1 MTTISDP
8 DTPQVGSRPESRA
21 RPQSAERWVRG
32 AVTGILGWAA
42 SVFQRIEVV
51 GGPIPEGPVLVTA
64 NHLNALLDP
73 LIIFHVAGR
82 PTSPLAKAPLF
93 DQLVVGTM
101 LRVLGGLPVYRRQD
115 DPTLMDR
122 NEDTFRG
129 AIAALHRGA
138 AIQIFPEGKSHSEPA
153 LEPLRTGAARI
164 ALRAEAEVDGALGL
178 QIVPV
183 GLTYEGKQFFR
194 SRVIAEIGEP
204 FPVAPWL
211 PAYREHEVEAVR
223 GLTDEI
229 AARLRD
235 VTLNLERPE
244 DRPLLEAAARMYTRE
259 KRLHGWRER
268 EGLVEH
274 IPRLRRM
281 AVRLEWL
288 RDSDPERYE
297 RLAQGVR
304 EYERIARAAG
314 AKEGEVPPRYA
325 WRPVARYVIHEGVA
339 LVVGLPLAVIGTVVW
354 YPTWLA
360 PHWVVPRID
369 PVPESVATYKLA
381 TGMALAP
388 LTVVLVS
395 LVAWWLW
402 GWIGALVAA
411 IATPVAGLV
420 ALSWRERWGRVREDT
435 LLFFRVLRRPR
446 FRERMQERRQEL
458 VREFDRI
465 VEETDGPSPI

>member
-1 MTTISDP
+1 M
-8 DTPQVGSRPESRA
+8 
-21 RPQSAERWVRG
+21 
-32 AVTGILGWAA
+32 
-42 SVFQRIEVV
+42 V

-164 ALRAEAEVDGALGL
+164 ALRAEAEADGALGL

-204 FPVAPWL
+204 FPVGPWL

-288 RDSDPERYE
+288 RDSDPERYD
-297 RLAQGVR
+297 RRGVG
-304 EYERIARAAG
+304 AAHRG
-314 AKEGEVPPRYA
+314 P
-325 WRPVARYVIHEGVA
+325 
-339 LVVGLPLAVIGTVVW
+339 GLSG
-354 YPTWLA
+354 
-360 PHWVVPRID
+360 
-369 PVPESVATYKLA
+369 
-381 TGMALAP
+381 
-388 LTVVLVS
+388 
-395 LVAWWLW
+395 
-402 GWIGALVAA
+402 
-411 IATPVAGLV
+411 GLV
-420 ALSWRERWGRVREDT
+420 ALGMDRCPRRGDRHAGGGAGRALLRTRCCSLGSSVDPASENACRSVGRSWSASSIGSSKRRTAPPRSSDLHRDPNVAGAVFHIFAASDVRWP
-435 LLFFRVLRRPR
+435 PR
-446 FRERMQERRQEL
+446 SIT
-458 VREFDRI
+458 VA
-465 VEETDGPSPI
+465 TC